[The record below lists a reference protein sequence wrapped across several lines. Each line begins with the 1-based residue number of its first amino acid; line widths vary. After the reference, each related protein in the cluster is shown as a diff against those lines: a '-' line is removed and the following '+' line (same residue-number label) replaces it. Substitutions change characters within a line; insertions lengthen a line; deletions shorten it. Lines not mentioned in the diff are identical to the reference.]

1 MALDSSP
8 PAPLW
13 LVPVIVST
21 ALFMQNLDS
30 TILTTAL
37 PTIAVE
43 FGSNPLHLKLAL
55 TSYLLALA
63 VFIPTSGWMADRFGA
78 RRVFQAAMA
87 VFALGSIGCAL
98 SFDLTSMVAARVL
111 QGFGGAMMMP
121 VGRLVVLRSV
131 PRSELV
137 SAFAL
142 LSMPALIGPIMG
154 PPLGGFLTTFLSW
167 HWIFWIN
174 VPIAL
179 LGIALAGR
187 FIPLL
192 RQDGPAPFDIIGFVL
207 IGPGL
212 ALLLTGM
219 MLIGVDV
226 LPDTTLVL
234 LGAGGAALIAVYVVH
249 ARGRAGA
256 PIDLRLLKIGS
267 FRAGILGGLF
277 FRVGVGAS
285 PFLLPLLLQSGFGFS
300 AFEAGSLT
308 LATGVGALTM
318 KFLAPRIL
326 NRFGF
331 RRVLAINAV
340 LAAILVAAP
349 GLFSAAMPGVAMLA
363 VLLIG
368 GFSRSLQ
375 FTSVN
380 ALLYADVPQDAMSR
394 ATTFGSVMQEL
405 AGAVGVTI
413 AALTLELA
421 QRALGGGTLAA
432 SHFPIAFA
440 VVGAIAALA
449 GIVFHRM
456 PTDTGAALV
465 TRGRAGGRG

>member
-1 MALDSSP
+1 MTSAP
-8 PAPLW
+8 VPAKRLMIVPL
-13 LVPVIVST
+13 IVST

-37 PTIAVE
+37 PTIATD

-78 RRVFQAAMA
+78 RRVFQAAMG

-111 QGFGGAMMMP
+111 QGLGGAMMMP

-137 SAFAL
+137 AAFAL

-174 VPIAL
+174 IPIAL

-187 FIPLL
+187 FIPML
-192 RQDGPAPFDIIGFVL
+192 RQDGPAPFDAVGFVL

-212 ALLLTGM
+212 ALLLTGT
-219 MLIGVDV
+219 MLVGVDV
-226 LPDTTLVL
+226 LPGTTLATFAAV
-234 LGAGGAALIAVYVVH
+234 GAVLIALYVLH

-256 PIDLRLLKIGS
+256 PIDLRLLRITS
-267 FRAGILGGLF
+267 FRAGIVGGLF
-277 FRVGVGAS
+277 FRIGVGAS

-331 RRVLAINAV
+331 RRVLAVNAV
-340 LAAILVAAP
+340 LAALLLAAP
-349 GLFSAAMPGVAMLA
+349 GLFSATMSGGLILA
-363 VLLIG
+363 VLLAG

-380 ALLYADVPQDAMSR
+380 ALLYCDVQQDAMSR

-413 AALTLELA
+413 AALTLELT
-421 QRALGGGTLAA
+421 QRALGGAELAA
-432 SHFPIAFA
+432 SHFPVAFA
-440 VVGAIAALA
+440 VVGVIAAIAA
-449 GIVFHRM
+449 VFFQRM
-456 PTDTGAALV
+456 PADTGAALV
-465 TRGRAGGRG
+465 TRKAPGDR